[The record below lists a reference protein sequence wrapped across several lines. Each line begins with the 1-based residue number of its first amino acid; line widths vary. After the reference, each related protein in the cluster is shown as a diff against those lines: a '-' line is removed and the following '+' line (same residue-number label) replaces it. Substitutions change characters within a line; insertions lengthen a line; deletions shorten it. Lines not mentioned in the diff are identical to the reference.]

1 MGQSIDALDFEE
13 QIGDNWV
20 VLVPAGMWHNIT
32 NVGDTPLKIYSI
44 YAPPEHPH
52 GTEHATKAESDAA
65 EGHDH

>member
-44 YAPPEHPH
+44 
-52 GTEHATKAESDAA
+52 
-65 EGHDH
+65 